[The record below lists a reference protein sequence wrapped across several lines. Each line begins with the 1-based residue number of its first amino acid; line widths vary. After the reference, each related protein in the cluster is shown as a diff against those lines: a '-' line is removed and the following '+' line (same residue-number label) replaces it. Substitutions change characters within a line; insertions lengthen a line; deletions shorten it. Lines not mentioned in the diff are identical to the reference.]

1 MTIFFCLI
9 KKTTVQKYSPY
20 QTIHLNTGW
29 NAIFLEVFPDEPNP
43 DFLFKDTPIT
53 QVLTIFAKDSSVQFI
68 EDPKGCRM
76 GFDQKFFFNYSI
88 LCEIKIIKCTF

>member
-68 EDPKGCRM
+68 EDPKEMDWKNETWFRW
-76 GFDQKFFFNYSI
+76 I
-88 LCEIKIIKCTF
+88 LLFTKDKN